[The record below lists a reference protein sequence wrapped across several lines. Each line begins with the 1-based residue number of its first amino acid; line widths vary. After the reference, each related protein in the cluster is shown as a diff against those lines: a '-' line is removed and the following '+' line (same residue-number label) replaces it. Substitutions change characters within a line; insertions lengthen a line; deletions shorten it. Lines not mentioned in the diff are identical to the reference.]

1 MGVDTMKFNFGEF
14 KMVKSI
20 NLDKMQIR
28 KYDNDDR
35 VYRFIAE
42 TNVDDEFIISGLK
55 IEMVEGVDLELNGKF
70 VSVNNFVDVQ
80 NNFVI
85 FVVGHTKYTFK
96 RK

>member
-1 MGVDTMKFNFGEF
+1 MKFSLGEF
-14 KMVKSI
+14 KMVKSV

-35 VYRFIAE
+35 VYKFIAE

-55 IEMVEGVDLELNGKF
+55 IEMVEGIDLELGGKF
-70 VSVNNFVDVQ
+70 ININNFVDIQ
-80 NNFVI
+80 TDYAI
-85 FVVGHTKYTFK
+85 FIEGYTKYTFK

>member
-1 MGVDTMKFNFGEF
+1 MKFNFGEF

>member
-1 MGVDTMKFNFGEF
+1 MKFNLGEF
-14 KMVKSI
+14 KMVKNV

-28 KYDNDDR
+28 TYDQDNDNR

-55 IEMVEGVDLELNGKF
+55 VEMVEGIDLELNGKF
-70 VSVNNFVDVQ
+70 ISVNDFVDIQ
-80 NNFVI
+80 TDYAI
-85 FVVGHTKYTFK
+85 FIMGHTKYTFK

>member
-1 MGVDTMKFNFGEF
+1 MKFSLGEF
-14 KMVKSI
+14 KMVKSV

-35 VYRFIAE
+35 VYKFIAE
-42 TNVDDEFIISGLK
+42 TNVDDEYIISGLK
-55 IEMVEGVDLELNGKF
+55 IEMVEGIDLELNGKF
-70 VSVNNFVDVQ
+70 VSVNNFVDIQ
-80 NNFVI
+80 NNFAI